1 MLKKSRKL
9 LKIPG
14 ATLVLGAFA
23 AACVTACVTAPTS
36 TIKESSGRL
45 MLAGSYIGETYDG
58 VIARATTTYEVE
70 PHCENRKV
78 GLKNSRKA
86 FFYTVCG
93 FSPGKAQ
100 FAKAPLSEVVY
111 HFIDQKL
118 VRIDVRA
125 QGEKALL
132 DQVKDDM
139 QQAFASRDAALSEKD
154 ASSFEWVAAK
164 RIAGVRA
171 GGGASAGNIHVRLF
185 EQSLSENAPWLAIE

>member
-1 MLKKSRKL
+1 MLVKFRRL
-9 LKIPG
+9 LS
-14 ATLVLGAFA
+14 VLGTSFIVGVCA
-23 AACVTACVTAPTS
+23 TACATAPTA

-45 MLAGSYIGETYDG
+45 TLADSYIGESYEG
-58 VIARATTTYEVE
+58 VIARATTTYQVE

-86 FFYTVCG
+86 FSYAVCG
-93 FSPGKAQ
+93 FNPEKAR
-100 FAKAPLSEVVY
+100 FAKAPLAEVVY

-132 DQVKDDM
+132 DQVKGDM
-139 QQAFASRDAALSEKD
+139 QQVFASRDAALSEKD
-154 ASSFEWVAAK
+154 GTSYEWVAAQ

-171 GGGASAGNIHVRLF
+171 GGGASAGNVHVRLF
-185 EQSLSENAPWLAIE
+185 EQSLSDSAPWLAIE